1 MLKIPS
7 SLAYVATLPC
17 ETLMSAKR
25 AINDKLQGS
34 VAEYLRCGGVVII
47 KLRMVYCRVCF
58 LLSFSIQNPF
68 SPVLVSFSLP
78 QNPYLS
84 FVLQPHVHAVFPRCL
99 FLSSLSASCF
109 SPMKSFKSV
118 PDKPT
123 FSPKSLSTWTVVF
136 LVQISYFV
144 WNFAYRFYI
153 TFDKTAQFD
162 SS

>member
-1 MLKIPS
+1 
-7 SLAYVATLPC
+7 
-17 ETLMSAKR
+17 MSAKR

-84 FVLQPHVHAVFPRCL
+84 FFLQPHVHAVFPRCL

-109 SPMKSFKSV
+109 SRMKSLKSV
-118 PDKPT
+118 PDKPIC
-123 FSPKSLSTWTVVF
+123 SPKSLSTWTVVI
-136 LVQISYFV
+136 LVQISNFV